1 MRVLLVDKLAST
13 IVERLEAA
21 GCAVT
26 EEIGI
31 KGEALTARLAAI
43 NPQVVVV
50 RSTKLAKEQLLA
62 APDLSLVIRA
72 GAGVDTID
80 VKLASERGIYVAN
93 CPGKNAIAVAEL
105 TMGLLIS
112 LDRRIPDNVIA
123 LRAHAWKKS
132 EFSKARGL
140 YGRTLA
146 VLGTGDI
153 GKAVISRA
161 QAFGMVVRAW
171 SRSLSREA
179 AEAMGVTW
187 CATPREACKGADA
200 LTIHVASNAST
211 KGLVSREL
219 LEALRPG
226 AFVLNTSRGDVV
238 DEAALRELMATR
250 GLRAGLDVFQ
260 NEPAKDGAFD
270 SAILDEAGLYGTHH
284 IGASTD
290 QASDAVA
297 DEVVRII
304 EGYVQS
310 GNVLNVV
317 NLESAPPATHLL
329 VVRHADRVG
338 VLASVLGT
346 LREAGVSVQEMENI
360 IFKGAAAAS
369 ARIQLDRAPA
379 PEHLEQIRAH
389 ADIFSATLVALESAR

>member
-1 MRVLLVDKLAST
+1 
-13 IVERLEAA
+13 
-21 GCAVT
+21 
-26 EEIGI
+26 
-31 KGEALTARLAAI
+31 
-43 NPQVVVV
+43 
-50 RSTKLAKEQLLA
+50 
-62 APDLSLVIRA
+62 
-72 GAGVDTID
+72 
-80 VKLASERGIYVAN
+80 
-93 CPGKNAIAVAEL
+93 
-105 TMGLLIS
+105 
-112 LDRRIPDNVIA
+112 
-123 LRAHAWKKS
+123 
-132 EFSKARGL
+132 
-140 YGRTLA
+140 
-146 VLGTGDI
+146 
-153 GKAVISRA
+153 
-161 QAFGMVVRAW
+161 
-171 SRSLSREA
+171 
-179 AEAMGVTW
+179 
-187 CATPREACKGADA
+187 
-200 LTIHVASNAST
+200 
-211 KGLVSREL
+211 
-219 LEALRPG
+219 
-226 AFVLNTSRGDVV
+226 VV